1 LTSRVGQLFIA
12 ITNREKNEVWPE
24 GRSPRI
30 EEAAMNTVLLYTA
43 RSVLSFMVAL
53 TCSAEARAA
62 SIGQEPAPI
71 IALASQ
77 LPARGSVVSYR
88 TENPRAPRR

>member
-1 LTSRVGQLFIA
+1 
-12 ITNREKNEVWPE
+12 
-24 GRSPRI
+24 
-30 EEAAMNTVLLYTA
+30 MNTVLLYAA

-53 TCSAEARAA
+53 VCSAEARAA

-77 LPARGSVVSYR
+77 PLTRGPNISYR
-88 TENPRAPRR
+88 TENPRGPRR